1 MTIDTEQIKK
11 LRELTGAGI
20 MECKRT
26 LEEAGG
32 DFGKAQA
39 LLIERAAE
47 KAEKKSDRETKHG
60 LIDAYI
66 HGDGRI
72 GVLVEVLCET
82 DFLSRSEPFRRLV
95 RDLALQIASE
105 SPLFISIDDVPPEV
119 IRKVENEAESIARAQ
134 GKPERVIEK
143 IKAGK
148 VRKYLS
154 QVCLLEQRFI
164 KDDSMTVGDIVR
176 TFAGRS
182 GENVQVRFFVART
195 ERVIPEPHMP
205 RGPEACAAQLTRAI
219 SSASVC
225 PLRNRPRSRQQHQS
239 QRPNLS
245 CRASCRLPSPAQ
257 HRVPR

>member
-1 MTIDTEQIKK
+1 MTIDTAQIKT

-32 DFGKAQA
+32 DLDKAQA

-47 KAEKKSDRETKHG
+47 KAEMKSDRATKHG

-72 GVLVEVLCET
+72 GVLVEVYCET

-105 SPLFISIDDVPPEV
+105 SPLFVSVDDVPPEV
-119 IRKVENEAESIARAQ
+119 IQKVESEAESAAMAR
-134 GKPERVIEK
+134 GKPERVIER

-164 KDDSMTVGDIVR
+164 RDDSLTVGDLVR
-176 TFAGRS
+176 TFVGRS
-182 GENVQVRFFVART
+182 GENVQIVSLHG
-195 ERVIPEPHMP
+195 E
-205 RGPEACAAQLTRAI
+205 
-219 SSASVC
+219 
-225 PLRNRPRSRQQHQS
+225 N
-239 QRPNLS
+239 
-245 CRASCRLPSPAQ
+245 
-257 HRVPR
+257 